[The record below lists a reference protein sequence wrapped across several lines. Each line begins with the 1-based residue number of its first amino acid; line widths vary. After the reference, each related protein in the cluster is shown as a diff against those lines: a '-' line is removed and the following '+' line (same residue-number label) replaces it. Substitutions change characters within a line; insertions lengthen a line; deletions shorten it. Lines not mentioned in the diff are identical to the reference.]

1 MCVYIIDNRL
11 ELNRGNMWDREL
23 NKAKYEMGFC
33 GSNKSD
39 VVGFGKGKKVSLS
52 FSF

>member
-23 NKAKYEMGFC
+23 NKAKYEMRFC

-39 VVGFGKGKKVSLS
+39 VVGFGKSKKVSLS
-52 FSF
+52 